1 MLFEQV
7 VKKAISQRPNME
19 EAIGYY
25 AKVSE
30 HLVTTD
36 TFLPP
41 VLSNMYRIVTGTLAS
56 IEDQSVMDI
65 IPGLRLIHHAELQ
78 NETKKFTDMYTDLMF
93 HVPFLADY
101 SSCYVTVNTYDGAI
115 YRVAPEYGTSKVALS
130 LDAFWETVLTCYQN
144 GAFFLDDEGYLDFDF
159 EAEGRIGLRMNP
171 NCEYWME

>member
-7 VKKAISQRPNME
+7 VKKAISQRPSME
-19 EAIGYY
+19 EAIGYC

-30 HLVTTD
+30 RSVMSDAST
-36 TFLPP
+36 PP
-41 VLSNMYRIVTGTLAS
+41 VLSNMYRIATGTLAS

-78 NETKKFTDMYTDLMF
+78 NEIKQFTDMYTDLMF

-101 SSCYVTVNTYDGAI
+101 SSCYVTVNTSDGAV

-130 LDAFWETVLTCYQN
+130 LDAFWETVLACYQN
-144 GAFFLDDEGYLDFDF
+144 EAFFLDDEEYLDFDF

-171 NCEYWME
+171 NCEYWVE

>member
-7 VKKAISQRPNME
+7 IKKAISQRPNLE
-19 EAIGYY
+19 KAIGYC

-30 HLVTTD
+30 CPVTVD
-36 TFLPP
+36 ASIPSI
-41 VLSNMYRIVTGTLAS
+41 LSNMYRTVTGTLAS

-65 IPGLRLIHHAELQ
+65 IPGLRLIHHTELQ
-78 NETKKFTDMYTDLMF
+78 NEIGKFSDMYTDLIC

-101 SSCYVTVNTYDGAI
+101 SSCYLTVNTADGAV

-130 LDAFWETVLTCYQN
+130 LEAFWETVLACYQN
-144 GAFFLDDEGYLDFDF
+144 KAFFLDDEGYLDFDF

-171 NCEYWME
+171 GCEYWME